1 MIKPGLLSW
10 FFQNILLTK
19 INKIMNLNKQE
30 SEEVIRNLDKMENI
44 TIGHLNRIRRE
55 IFFTLRDDKGIETGY
70 SIFLYLSNRK
80 RMMCVYKY
88 EKGTE
93 SFKRSYEEDVDLR
106 SSIKEV
112 LALIKGRELR

>member
-1 MIKPGLLSW
+1 MML
-10 FFQNILLTK
+10 
-19 INKIMNLNKQE
+19 NKMLNKQE
-30 SEEVIRNLDKMENI
+30 GEEVIRNLDKAENI

-55 IFFTLRDDKGIETGY
+55 VFFTLRDNKGIETGY

-80 RMMCVYKY
+80 RMMCVHRY

-106 SSIKEV
+106 SSVKKI
-112 LALIKGRELR
+112 LALIKGREIE